1 VTGVPATGTTNAD
14 GICVRDPA
22 VPSTVVTRIPLD
34 APHCTNVMDNSL
46 DSRCNPN
53 LTTQICDQQNAT
65 KQASPD
71 SSQTAIDLLAILKTS
86 PSPNPCLYLGGPNE
100 ADATSPHTHALIQNT
115 QLQFIMTNLDRAP
128 TTTLSINFNV
138 EGGFQPQFV
147 VNPVTVEVSLPSRIL
162 VGPFL
167 TPTYSVPYLFVVD
180 QRRLGRSQGGGPTRG
195 QILRINP
202 LFAVTGGGLQPIYED
217 RTTSGNLFPSE

>member
-1 VTGVPATGTTNAD
+1 VAD
-14 GICVRDPA
+14 
-22 VPSTVVTRIPLD
+22 
-34 APHCTNVMDNSL
+34 NNL

-53 LTTQICDQQNAT
+53 LAPSQFCDQENAT
-65 KQASPD
+65 NPAVLNSRD
-71 SSQTAIDLLAILKTS
+71 NATALLKILKTS
-86 PSPNPCLYLGGPNE
+86 PSPDPCLYLGGPN
-100 ADATSPHTHALIQNT
+100 DSDPTSPHTHALIQNT
-115 QLQFIMTNLDRAP
+115 QFQFIMTNLDRAP
-128 TTTLSINFNV
+128 TSALSINFNV

-147 VNPVTVEVSLPSRIL
+147 QNPVTVEVSLPSRIL

-167 TPTYSVPYLFVVD
+167 TPTYNVPYLFVVD